1 MTRLRTRTNTRTK
14 LDIRTV
20 AERADV
26 SIATVSRTINSIP
39 TVSPLLTER
48 VWKAIRELDYYPNS
62 QARSLVSGRSRI
74 FGLIVP
80 EITNPFFPELVQGF
94 EDIAVENGYEMLVSS
109 TNNDPVRMSVCI
121 RRMLERRVEGV
132 AVMTFGV
139 EEPLLQQ
146 LSERKI
152 PLVLTEFLLDTP
164 HVSTLLLDYKMGF
177 RLGVEHLVKLGHR
190 HIAFISGP
198 LALHSARTRREAFL
212 ASLKEFQLPI
222 RESWMVEGDHTLK
235 AGVRGFQALADQGEI
250 PTAILCSNDMTAIG
264 VLKAAYH
271 AHVRVPDDLSVIGL
285 DDIRFSEYT
294 LPPLTTIR
302 LSGVEIAQAAFH
314 ALQAQAESE
323 KGKDA
328 VRKYPISTS
337 LVVRE
342 STAPARTINIFP
354 FPR

>member
-1 MTRLRTRTNTRTK
+1 M
-14 LDIRTV
+14 
-20 AERADV
+20 
-26 SIATVSRTINSIP
+26 
-39 TVSPLLTER
+39 LTER
-48 VWKAIRELDYYPNS
+48 VWEAIRELNYYPNT

-109 TNNDPVRMSVCI
+109 TTNDPGRMSVCI
-121 RRMLERRVEGV
+121 RRMLERKVEGV

-139 EEPLLQQ
+139 EEPLLEQ
-146 LSERKI
+146 LSERKV
-152 PLVLTEFLLDTP
+152 PMVLTEFLLENP
-164 HVSTLLLDYKMGF
+164 HVSTLLLDYEMGF
-177 RLGVEHLVKLGHR
+177 RLGVEHLVKLGHQ

-212 ASLKEFQLPI
+212 HSLKEFQLPL
-222 RESWMVEGDHTLK
+222 RDSWMIEGDHTLE

-271 AHVRVPDDLSVIGL
+271 AHVLVPNDLSVIGL
-285 DDIRFSEYT
+285 DDIHFSEYT

-314 ALQAQAESE
+314 ALMAQVQPEHE
-323 KGKDA
+323 EEA
-328 VRKYPISTS
+328 VRQYPISTS

-342 STAPARTINIFP
+342 STAPARKTNVFP